1 MKNLINLLYF
11 ENIKIDG
18 LRRKKD
24 KALQILSSYK
34 NV

>member
-18 LRRKKD
+18 LHRKKD
-24 KALQILSSYK
+24 KALQILNSYK